1 MRYPVSPNKWK
12 LLQVGFTAA
21 LDAGLVVNIDGTAL
35 AVRNWGSNDPYQ
47 QVNPFTPSGGG
58 GSET

>member
-1 MRYPVSPNKWK
+1 
-12 LLQVGFTAA
+12 
-21 LDAGLVVNIDGTAL
+21 VNIDGTAL